1 VAGYRS
7 HTTAVS
13 GSASFTI
20 ARPPGTVEGDTLVLA
35 FFKDEGNAS
44 TIVTPSGYTSIA
56 EQNSGQTYTRG
67 KAFIKAAGGSEPT
80 TYTLDRGT
88 GGSSSA
94 AILICL
100 EGYAL
105 PAVVASVS
113 AGTGSNITS
122 PSVTPSSANG
132 VEVRFAAA
140 DGDGTARTIAP
151 PATYIEPTDPSADV
165 NESGFTHL
173 EFAYKV
179 LSSSAATGTQTHVAS
194 GAITSRVGITIFLPT
209 DGESAE
215 ATLDTVAVSAAVPAP
230 VVTVSASPDLAT
242 VAATT
247 AVPAPGLSAGA
258 GATPATVAAVAA
270 VPAPSVTTQ
279 DVEIV
284 TPTTVEVLADVPG
297 PAVNASTNATL
308 NTIEGIAALYGPDIS
323 AGASVTLA
331 TIAVAVDVHTP
342 STAVPVLPGD
352 QITRPGQIEWNGFLL
367 GSGTP
372 YSWQQLE
379 GWIRS
384 APFISGN
391 VARPDSSGSYPGQP
405 YTAERTINWS
415 TLIKAPRGQIGQVV
429 HDLVM
434 ATGPAQTEEEGW
446 LVVWDWDDLQPWLV
460 RAHLADREPGP
471 INQQA
476 RLGLMRGALQWIA
489 SDPRR
494 YDPVRSSLTIPKD
507 TERSILNNGN
517 DASPGEFRFPGP
529 VAGVQLENVT
539 TDRVVAFSTT
549 VADGET
555 LVIDVKLGTAAIGDT
570 NKLNDLIEGSASVQD
585 MVFNPGANT
594 LIWTADSGGSAG
606 METFW
611 RHAVS

>member
-1 VAGYRS
+1 VADIRS

-20 ARPPGTVEGDTLVLA
+20 ARPPGTTEGDTLVLA

-56 EQNSGQTYTRG
+56 EQNSGTTYTRG

-100 EGYAL
+100 EGTAL

-113 AGTGSNITS
+113 AGTGNNITT

-132 VEVRFAAA
+132 IELRFAAA
-140 DGDGTARTIAP
+140 DGDGSARTITP
-151 PATYIEPTDPSADV
+151 PAGYTEPTGADV

-173 EFAYKV
+173 EAAYKV

-215 ATLDTVAVSAAVPAP
+215 ATLDTVAVSAAVPEA
-230 VVTVSASPDLAT
+230 VVTVSASPDLAA

-258 GATPATVAAVAA
+258 GANPATVAATAA

-284 TPTTVEVLADVPG
+284 TPTTVEVMADVPD
-297 PAVNASTNATL
+297 PVVSASANATL
-308 NTIEGIAALYGPDIS
+308 NTIEAIAALYGPDIS

-331 TIAVAVDVHTP
+331 TIAVLADVYTP

-367 GSGTP
+367 GAGTP
-372 YSWQQLE
+372 YSWQELQ
-379 GWIRS
+379 GWTDS

-391 VARPDSSGSYPGQP
+391 VERSDSSGSYPGRP
-405 YTAERTINWS
+405 YQAERAINWS
-415 TLIKAPRGQIGQVV
+415 TLLQAPNGQIGQIV

-434 ATGPAQTEEEGW
+434 ATGPAQTEDEGW
-446 LVVWDWDDLQPWLV
+446 LVVWDFQDLQPWLV
-460 RAHLADREPGP
+460 RAHLADRLPGP
-471 INQQA
+471 INRQIL
-476 RLGLMRGALQWIA
+476 LGLMRGALQWIA

-494 YDPVRSSLTIPKD
+494 YDPIRSSLTIPKD
-507 TERSILNNGN
+507 VETSILNNGN
-517 DASPGEFRFPGP
+517 DNTPGEFRFPGP
-529 VAGVQLENVT
+529 VVGVQLENVT
-539 TDRVVAFSTT
+539 TNRVVAFDTT
-549 VADGET
+549 VAEGET
-555 LVIDVKLGTAAIGDT
+555 LVVDVKEGTAAIGDV
-570 NKLNDLIEGSASVQD
+570 NHLNDLVEGSASVQD
-585 MVFNPGANT
+585 MVFDPGANT
-594 LIWTADSGGSAG
+594 LIWTADSGGDAG